1 MAKTLNPVDA
11 TYYRLLQDIL
21 ANGYEK
27 SDRTGTGTLSVFGR
41 NVRFDCRDG
50 KIPLL
55 TTKKIYTKG
64 VISELLWFLQGRTDL
79 RWLLENDNTI
89 WVGDAYKNYLNKWK
103 PKEDFKSN
111 THNEY
116 LNQELVNEKPLS
128 RDLFILCIKTD
139 DEFSKKWGNLGPIY
153 GKQWRKWTKT
163 KVKIAKDGIP
173 MGYSV
178 EFIDQLQNAINTLLT
193 NPDSR
198 RNLVTSW
205 QPSEIE
211 EMTLPP
217 CHIGFQFY
225 TRKLTETERLKIY
238 QKNNPN
244 YVPHDH
250 IESEMDENNIPKRE
264 ISLKWEQRSVDTPL
278 GLPFNIA
285 SYGLLLHIIGKIVN
299 MVPGDLIGDL
309 GDTHIY
315 LNQIDGIKEQL
326 KRSSNCEVP
335 TIKHLKSDEFY
346 QALKTDLSKLSE
358 INVDDFQ
365 IIDYNPHPIIKMPLS
380 N

>member
-27 SDRTGTGTLSVFGR
+27 TDRTGTGTLSVFGR
-41 NVRFDCRDG
+41 SIRFDCRDG

-55 TTKKIYTKG
+55 TTKRIYTKG

-79 RWLLENDNTI
+79 RWLLENDNKI
-89 WVGDAYKNYLNKWK
+89 WVGDALKAYHNHERYELNEFRKNNPNILIDAQHTTREEFINK
-103 PKEDFKSN
+103 
-111 THNEY
+111 
-116 LNQELVNEKPLS
+116 
-128 RDLFILCIKTD
+128 ILTD
-139 DEFSKKWGNLGPIY
+139 DEFSKKWGELGPIY

-163 KVKIAKDGIP
+163 KVKKSNDGVP

-198 RNLVTSW
+198 RNLVTAW
-205 QPSEIE
+205 NPSETD
-211 EMTLPP
+211 EMILPP

-225 TRKLTETERLKIY
+225 TRELTFSERCAYAIGKGWMDFTGAKDFPETHYALDSA
-238 QKNNPN
+238 N
-244 YVPHDH
+244 V
-250 IESEMDENNIPKRE
+250 PKRE
-264 ISLKWEQRSVDTPL
+264 ISLKWVQRSVDVPL

-299 MVPGDLIGDL
+299 MTPGDLIGDL

-335 TIKHLKSDEFY
+335 TIKHLKGDEFY
-346 QALKTDLSKLSE
+346 QLLKTDLSKLSE
-358 INVDDFQ
+358 IKVDDFQ
-365 IIDYNPHPIIKMPLS
+365 IMDYNPHPTIKMPLS